1 MPKTVDLTIEPNAK
15 YDRVVG
21 GYSADIDRQEPHHE
35 WPEEHQEAAD
45 GYVEA
50 IEDAPTEV
58 ADIADLEARDALRW
72 EDIAPASDP
81 DLIAK
86 VATYFHGMEPDE
98 PTERLRSKCRLLN
111 VETYCNA
118 QFAARQEL
126 GGV

>member
-1 MPKTVDLTIEPNAK
+1 MPTTVELTIEPNDK

-21 GYSADIDRQEPHHE
+21 GYSADVNRQESYHE
-35 WPEEHQEAAD
+35 WPAEHQEAAD

-50 IEDAPTEV
+50 IESAPTEV
-58 ADIADLEARDALRW
+58 ADIAAPEELDALRW

-86 VATYFHGMEPDE
+86 VATYFEGMEPDE
-98 PTERLRSKCRLLN
+98 PTERLRSKCRLLD
-111 VETYCNA
+111 VETYANA

-126 GGV
+126 GDT